1 MCFFEAREITLAA
14 SWKNKR
20 FLHWHCLSFFNGY
33 TKYSEKKR
41 NYMSIGMFPL
51 CKSQKYTNM
60 YEFHERD
67 LLPNC
72 KVKKL
77 AIGEHSNEE
86 TWTIS
91 HFLDWS
97 LSFKDF
103 VRCVM
108 FSKQAIVGNILIPS
122 VILILM
128 KFSSCWWQIG
138 GDIVYFC
145 HIILGTLLLYGLLN
159 V

>member
-1 MCFFEAREITLAA
+1 
-14 SWKNKR
+14 
-20 FLHWHCLSFFNGY
+20 
-33 TKYSEKKR
+33 
-41 NYMSIGMFPL
+41 MSIGMFPL

-103 VRCVM
+103 VMCVM
-108 FSKQAIVGNILIPS
+108 SKQAIVGNILIPS
-122 VILILM
+122 VVLILM
-128 KFSSCWWQIG
+128 KFSSLVTNWRRHCVLLSHNLGNTSPVWLYIKYLVETLYNASF
-138 GDIVYFC
+138 IVLTVEMDLRVEDSLWS
-145 HIILGTLLLYGLLN
+145 IVLL
-159 V
+159 